1 MKEETQTDKV
11 QQSSDAATLYLI
23 SMPEGPVTDSIE
35 FLFIWGSFAFIQQT
49 NGNSMQQDVM
59 IRCYLMAKILV
70 L

>member
-35 FLFIWGSFAFIQQT
+35 FLFIWGSFAFI
-49 NGNSMQQDVM
+49 
-59 IRCYLMAKILV
+59 
-70 L
+70 